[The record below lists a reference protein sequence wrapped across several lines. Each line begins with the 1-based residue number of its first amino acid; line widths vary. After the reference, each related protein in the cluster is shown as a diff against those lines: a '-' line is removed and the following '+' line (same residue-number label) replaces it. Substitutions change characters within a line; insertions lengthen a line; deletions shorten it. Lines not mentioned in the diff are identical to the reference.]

1 MNIVKTRQYQEL
13 VTLMQTIS
21 KKEMTLLNDRLQ
33 EFWSIVYRGNLLQQ
47 NDLKEY
53 FDKCYNQII
62 KAIKTQKWDYFLE
75 RELLMSLE
83 WENVSEGWGCAPTD
97 LLEILLVYD
106 TKYNCVPAHALVN
119 LFETFIDSYFNEFAE
134 LSVSG
139 LPVNLKNR
147 IIAKCFLK
155 FLLINDESQQE
166 RLIEYTHKQ
175 LKILEKK
182 QSIEQDFV

>member
-1 MNIVKTRQYQEL
+1 MTIIKTRQFEEL
-13 VTLMQTIS
+13 FTLMRSIS
-21 KKEMTLLNDRLQ
+21 TKEMTLLNDRLQ
-33 EFWSIVYRGNLLQQ
+33 EFWSIVHRGNLLP
-47 NDLKEY
+47 NDLEEY

-62 KAIKTQKWDYFLE
+62 KAIKTQKWDYFIE
-75 RELLMSLE
+75 RELLRSLAL
-83 WENVSEGWGCAPTD
+83 ENLVEGGEYKPTYN
-97 LLEILLVYD
+97 LEILLVYD
-106 TKYNCVPAHALVN
+106 TKYNCVTAHALGK
-119 LFETFIDSYFNEFAE
+119 LFETFIVRYFHDSVEISTSTF
-134 LSVSG
+134 
-139 LPVNLKNR
+139 PVNLKNR